1 MPPRRPPHHRRRG
14 PRSRNRWYT
23 ETDGWEVQARIERFV
38 EPALL
43 LLLSEGASHG
53 YELAEQLADL
63 LQVERVDYGNLY
75 RMLRSLEA
83 EEVVTSEWN
92 DELPGRSKRTYEL
105 TANGEQLLDAWVAS
119 LRTANESITA
129 FLQRTDERNT

>member
-1 MPPRRPPHHRRRG
+1 
-14 PRSRNRWYT
+14 
-23 ETDGWEVQARIERFV
+23 VQARIERFV

-75 RMLRSLEA
+75 RMLRRLEA

-105 TANGEQLLDAWVAS
+105 TAKGEQLLDAWVAS
-119 LRTANESITA
+119 LRTANESITT
-129 FLQRTDERNT
+129 FLQRSDERNT